1 MTKIYEICKEIGKR
15 GAYTGKKAVIRNQ
28 GRLDLVLDLKD
39 KELKSSILNIFKELK
54 ENTPKELKE
63 NIRMLSPQISNRK
76 ETKIMKK
83 SQTKILELKS
93 IITEMKK
100 WRLHYRVST
109 SVGQARR
116 KDQQT

>member
-1 MTKIYEICKEIGKR
+1 M
-15 GAYTGKKAVIRNQ
+15 
-28 GRLDLVLDLKD
+28 VLDLKD
-39 KELKSSILNIFKELK
+39 KELKSSVLNIFKEPKGKHTQRTK
-54 ENTPKELKE
+54 ENM
-63 NIRMLSPQISNRK
+63 RMLSPQISNRK

-83 SQTKILELKS
+83 NQTKILELKS

>member
-15 GAYTGKKAVIRNQ
+15 GPYTGKKAVIRNQ

-83 SQTKILELKS
+83 NQTKILELKS
-93 IITEMKK
+93 IITEND
-100 WRLHYRVST
+100 LSI
-109 SVGQARR
+109 RR
-116 KDQQT
+116 IQ